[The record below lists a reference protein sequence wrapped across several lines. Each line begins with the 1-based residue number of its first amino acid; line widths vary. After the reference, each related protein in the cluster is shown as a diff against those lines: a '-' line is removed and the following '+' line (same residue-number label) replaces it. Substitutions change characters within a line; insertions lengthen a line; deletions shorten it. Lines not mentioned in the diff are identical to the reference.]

1 MGEIEKRSETREAS
15 LFGEESCS
23 NMFDRIKII
32 ITFMLSNRISSIFF
46 TEAVSWR
53 CSIK

>member
-32 ITFMLSNRISSIFF
+32 ITFMLGNRISSIFF